1 MATDKF
7 PSVSHKFTL
16 FYNEF
21 IDPRSEYNNRK
32 APQRAEGFQELKE
45 KMNEI
50 ANFLRNPDGK
60 DISIIKF
67 KSPLPELGDEVP
79 WNYRLNKQTHE
90 EVPRYKVIT
99 KDQDGT
105 RYHLSMAFLYLM
117 DFTDIPGGNTTPE

>member
-1 MATDKF
+1 MSTDKF

-32 APQRAEGFQELKE
+32 SPRRDEGFQEFKE

-67 KSPLPELGDEVP
+67 KSPLPELGDEVS
-79 WNYRLNKQTHE
+79 W
-90 EVPRYKVIT
+90 
-99 KDQDGT
+99 
-105 RYHLSMAFLYLM
+105 
-117 DFTDIPGGNTTPE
+117 